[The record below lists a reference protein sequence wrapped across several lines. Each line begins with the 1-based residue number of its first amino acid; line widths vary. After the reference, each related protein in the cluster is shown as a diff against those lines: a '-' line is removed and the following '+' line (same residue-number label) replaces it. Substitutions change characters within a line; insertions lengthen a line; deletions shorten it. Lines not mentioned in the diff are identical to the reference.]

1 MNTPSARNRLVLA
14 TLTALALVSS
24 ACSKSPPQPSPAE
37 PGIAPS
43 PTTAGNVVAGPGV
56 PGAVPRAETAT
67 KVPEYV
73 HPLQP
78 TAKELE
84 TIRAETEA
92 YYQSPQGASG
102 PGHTPSP
109 PR

>member
-1 MNTPSARNRLVLA
+1 MNTLSAQSSMVLA

-24 ACSKSPPQPSPAE
+24 ACNKGPPPPSPAE
-37 PGIAPS
+37 PGVGPS
-43 PTTAGNVVAGPGV
+43 RTTAGNVVADPGV

-67 KVPEYV
+67 KAPGYFN
-73 HPLQP
+73 PLQP

-109 PR
+109 PP